1 MSFAKEHSINRN
13 LIKNHMIK
21 LDLDNPKKDYDQ
33 LIEAIGNAQVVLIGE
48 ASHGTEEFYHERCLI
63 TKRLIE
69 EKDFTV
75 VACEADW
82 PDTYKVNRYVQNF
95 KLNNSKDAHEAL
107 SDFKRFPTWMWRN
120 HQISDFVEWLKKRN
134 DELEAKARAE
144 QGEEEWN
151 RYNKTGIYG
160 LDLYSLFA
168 SIEAVITYLESVD
181 ARAAKKAR
189 QAYGCF
195 DHFDRST
202 ESYAF
207 STYFKVSSSC
217 EKEVIRVLT
226 DLAKKQSEQI
236 THKNHSNEEEVDE
249 LFCAKINAMVVKDS
263 EEYYRKMINGGAQSW
278 NMRDSHMM
286 ELLKALINYFQR
298 QRTKQVKAVVWAH
311 NSHIG
316 DARQTHQGERQKE
329 LNIGQLAREQF
340 GIERVYNIG
349 FTTHTGTGNINTQK
363 VFLLQV
369 YSQNTDN
376 RNAIVTAAS
385 NWNGPR
391 EKKKVNP
398 SRPETVEHL
407 FHTVAEE
414 TSSPNFLLNFNQ
426 IQQNK
431 KLAVSKDLITE
442 LAHKARLKERAI
454 GVIYRPDTELQ
465 SHYFNAKVSLQ
476 FDAVIHID
484 TTSALKPLPDKTE
497 DEIDRT
503 NMKEEELPTT
513 FPTGE

>member
-1 MSFAKEHSINRN
+1 MSFQKEQSINRN

-63 TKRLIE
+63 TKRLIK

-95 KLNNSKDAHEAL
+95 KSNDSKDAREAL

-120 HQISDFVEWLKKRN
+120 YQIADFVEWLKKHN
-134 DELEAKARAE
+134 DELEAKAKAE

-168 SIEAVITYLESVD
+168 SIDAVITYLENVD
-181 ARAAKKAR
+181 ARAAKRAR

-226 DLAKKQSEQI
+226 DLAKKQSERI
-236 THKNHSNEEEVDE
+236 TRKNHSNDEDVDE
-249 LFCAKINAMVVKDS
+249 LFCANINAMVVKDA
-263 EEYYRKMINGGAQSW
+263 EEYYRKMINAGAQSW

-286 ELLKALINYFQR
+286 ETLKSLINFFQR

-311 NSHIG
+311 NSHVG
-316 DARQTHQGERQKE
+316 DARQTHQGENQKE
-329 LNIGQLAREQF
+329 LNIGQLVREQF
-340 GIERVYNIG
+340 GFDRVYNIG
-349 FTTHTGTGNINTQK
+349 FTTHTGT
-363 VFLLQV
+363 
-369 YSQNTDN
+369 
-376 RNAIVTAAS
+376 VTAAS
-385 NWNGPR
+385 DWNGPR
-391 EKKKVNP
+391 DKKAVNP
-398 SRPETVEHL
+398 SRRETVEHL

-414 TSSPNFLLNFNQ
+414 TSSPNFLLTFNQ
-426 IQQNK
+426 IKQNK
-431 KLAVSKDLITE
+431 KLPVSKDLMNE
-442 LAHKARLKERAI
+442 LANKARLKERAI
-454 GVIYRPDTELQ
+454 GVIYRPDTELR
-465 SHYFNAKVSLQ
+465 SHYFNAKISLQ

-503 NMKEEELPTT
+503 NIKEEEMPETY
-513 FPTGE
+513 PTGE